1 MLEELDLFGNNIE
14 SNKPLRREDFE
25 PSVIH
30 IFKNISLEGLVS
42 LLTNELEEVL
52 EYYKLSNGGNACQKT
67 SLLFNPHRLCT
78 RSKGKPFSIYEGTKT
93 YNFLTGLARTLAYRY
108 NSSNGRVRELLWT
121 ALQFG
126 GINNSK
132 YVNEFPP
139 HVARD
144 LCREYGVT
152 KNSKVLDPCGGWG
165 GRMIGV
171 SVVADNYCCFE
182 PSTKTYNGLLRLND
196 FIKNLNHSFNAEV
209 QCLPFEESMLEDCS
223 FDFALTSPPYYDTED
238 YSDEETNSKNRYKTF
253 DDWCDFFYIPF
264 IKKTMDAL
272 KDGKVFVLNIG
283 SRIYPLNEVLLDNFS
298 KEYKI
303 SRHKDMLMGNN
314 TGLRSREKEGETFY
328 IIKKDLKSLRI

>member
-1 MLEELDLFGNNIE
+1 MEQLDLFGNDVE
-14 SNKPLRREDFE
+14 KKRPLTREDFE
-25 PSVIH
+25 PAILK
-30 IFKNISLEGLVS
+30 IFDNISLEKLVG
-42 LLTNELEEVL
+42 LLTNELEEVV

-93 YNFLTGLARTLAYRY
+93 YNFLTGLSRTLAYRY
-108 NSSNGRVRELLWT
+108 NSMNGRVKELLWT
-121 ALQFG
+121 TLQFG

-144 LCREYGVT
+144 LCREFGVT

-171 SVVADNYCCFE
+171 SVISDNYDCFE
-182 PSTKTYNGLLRLND
+182 PSTKTYNGLLKLFD
-196 FIKNLNHSFNAEV
+196 FIKSLNPSFNANV
-209 QCLPFEESMLEDCS
+209 NCLPFEESKIEYNS
-223 FDFALTSPPYYDTED
+223 YDFALTSPPYYDTED

-253 DDWCDFFYIPF
+253 DDWCDGFYVPLV
-264 IKKTMDAL
+264 KKTMNAL

-314 TGLRSREKEGETFY
+314 SGLRSKVKEGETFY
-328 IIKKDLKSLRI
+328 VIKKC

>member
-1 MLEELDLFGNNIE
+1 MQIEFDLFGNDVE
-14 SNKPLRREDFE
+14 KKQPLRREDFE
-25 PSVIH
+25 PAVIK
-30 IFKNISLEGLVS
+30 IFENISLEGLVA

-108 NSSNGRVRELLWT
+108 NASNGRVKELLWT

-144 LCREYGVT
+144 LCREFGVT

-165 GRMIGV
+165 GRMLGV
-171 SVVADNYCCFE
+171 SVVADNYYCFE
-182 PSTKTYNGLLRLND
+182 PSTRTYNGLLRLND
-196 FIKNLNHSFNAEV
+196 FIRNLNQPFNAIV
-209 QCLPFEESMLEDCS
+209 QCLPFEESMLEACS
-223 FDFALTSPPYYDTED
+223 YDFALTSPPYYDTED
-238 YSDEETNSKNRYKTF
+238 YSDEQTNSKNRYKTF
-253 DDWCDFFYIPF
+253 DDWCDGFYIPL
-264 IKKTMDAL
+264 IRKTMDAL
-272 KDGKVFVLNIG
+272 KEGSVFVLNIG

-314 TGLRSREKEGETFY
+314 SGLRSKEKEGETFY
-328 IIKKDLKSLRI
+328 VIKKS

>member
-1 MLEELDLFGNNIE
+1 MEQELDLFGNDIE
-14 SNKPLRREDFE
+14 SKKPLRREDFE
-25 PSVIH
+25 PAVIK
-30 IFKNISLEGLVS
+30 IFENISLDGLVS

-78 RSKGKPFSIYEGTKT
+78 RSKGKPFSIFEGTKT
-93 YNFLTGLARTLAYRY
+93 YNFLTGLSRTLAYRY
-108 NSSNGRVRELLWT
+108 NASNERVKELLWT
-121 ALQFG
+121 TFQFG

-139 HVARD
+139 HIARD
-144 LCREYGVT
+144 LCREFGVT

-182 PSTKTYNGLLRLND
+182 PSTKTYNGLLKLND
-196 FIKNLNHSFNAEV
+196 FIRNLNHSFNAEV
-209 QCLPFEESMLEDCS
+209 HCLPFEESNLEDNYY
-223 FDFALTSPPYYDTED
+223 DFALTSPPYYDTED

-253 DDWCDFFYIPF
+253 DDWCDGFYIPL
-264 IKKTMDAL
+264 IKKTMNAL
-272 KDGKVFVLNIG
+272 KEDRVFVLNIG
-283 SRIYPLNEVLLDNFS
+283 SRIYPLNDVLFDNFS

-303 SRHKDMLMGNN
+303 EKHKDMLMGNN
-314 TGLRSREKEGETFY
+314 SGLRSKEKEGETFY
-328 IIKKDLKSLRI
+328 IIKKI